1 MTGRQPEPIPDA
13 VEKHVA
19 WRKAR
24 AAINRLEPLIAS
36 GHATKADRD
45 KLKRLLLQVDALQPL
60 PPLTREQAKELNNG
74 RPGPQQKTRTPK
86 VQRAQPARITRVVH
100 GGAPGLGKR
109 S

>member
-1 MTGRQPEPIPDA
+1 MPKQEPTPDA
-13 VEKHVA
+13 VEKHIA

-24 AAINRLEPLIAS
+24 AGINRLEPLVAS
-36 GHATKADRD
+36 GHGTTADRE
-45 KLKRLLLQVDALQPL
+45 KLKRFLLEADALQPL
-60 PPLTREQAKELNNG
+60 PPLTREQSKELNNG

-100 GGAPGLGKR
+100 GGVPGLGKR